1 MIILLL
7 LIIPIITAIA
17 CVFTKKHGIS
27 KYISIAG
34 SFIALVYNI
43 YLNYNIYT
51 YKTLQGFNNFFY
63 VDALTILTTQIVTI
77 VAFAAALYSA
87 GYMEAE
93 LRWGKISE
101 KKLQWYY
108 FLMHM
113 FIFTMLLVCVLNN
126 LGVMWVAIEGTTL
139 ATTFLVGF
147 YNGKQHQE
155 AAWKYIILCSVGI
168 IYFHA
173 AS

>member
-7 LIIPIITAIA
+7 LIVPVITAIA

-51 YKTLQGFNNFFY
+51 YKTLQGFNYFFY

-77 VAFAAALYSA
+77 IGFAVGRKKKEYYS
-87 GYMEAE
+87 
-93 LRWGKISE
+93 LLFKKI
-101 KKLQWYY
+101 
-108 FLMHM
+108 
-113 FIFTMLLVCVLNN
+113 T
-126 LGVMWVAIEGTTL
+126 
-139 ATTFLVGF
+139 
-147 YNGKQHQE
+147 
-155 AAWKYIILCSVGI
+155 
-168 IYFHA
+168 
-173 AS
+173 

>member
-7 LIIPIITAIA
+7 LIVPVITAIA

-51 YKTLQGFNNFFY
+51 YKTLQGFNYFFY

-87 GYMEAE
+87 GYMEVE
-93 LRWGKISE
+93 LHDCRISE

>member
-87 GYMEAE
+87 GYME
-93 LRWGKISE
+93 RS
-101 KKLQWYY
+101 
-108 FLMHM
+108 
-113 FIFTMLLVCVLNN
+113 
-126 LGVMWVAIEGTTL
+126 
-139 ATTFLVGF
+139 
-147 YNGKQHQE
+147 
-155 AAWKYIILCSVGI
+155 SVGVKYLKRSCNGI
-168 IYFHA
+168 ISLCICLF
-173 AS
+173 SRCCWFVC

>member
-7 LIIPIITAIA
+7 LIVPVITAIA

-87 GYMEAE
+87 GYMETE

-108 FLMHM
+108 FLSNRL
-113 FIFTMLLVCVLNN
+113 FLRCWWVVCLTN
-126 LGVMWVAIEGTTL
+126 LGVMWVAFEGPPL
-139 ATTFLVGF
+139 
-147 YNGKQHQE
+147 
-155 AAWKYIILCSVGI
+155 
-168 IYFHA
+168 
-173 AS
+173 